1 MAEGVDGVKLWGV
14 NEVKED
20 YSLFSLEFSLSRGT
34 QKKSC
39 FNLQSKSI
47 VEVSEAEQRN
57 DF

>member
-34 QKKSC
+34 GDDDNNK
-39 FNLQSKSI
+39 I
-47 VEVSEAEQRN
+47 VSTMRE
-57 DF
+57 F